1 MIVSLILYLSLAHPS
16 HIALTLR
23 EESALPPWYRVTH
36 QARITLK
43 KETIRPRFLVQGSW
57 VTLPDSDRFLA
68 GCEPPSVV
76 DAKKVLLLVP
86 YPSFNSR

>member
-1 MIVSLILYLSLAHPS
+1 M
-16 HIALTLR
+16 
-23 EESALPPWYRVTH
+23 TH

-68 GCEPPSVV
+68 GCEPSSVV

-86 YPSFNSR
+86 ILLLLAASCLGLLVTRPYRLYWLT